1 MGTKR
6 SENYCENCGNTWFP
20 RGKALSARCPSCKS
34 ERVTFTSLRNRSQPV
49 SSPQPIAPVWHPPAP
64 PSRMSGLTKA
74 VIAIVCVGAVMLVV
88 AVVAIV
94 AVADRLP
101 KKKTE
106 QPVPQRPT
114 KR

>member
-1 MGTKR
+1 
-6 SENYCENCGNTWFP
+6 
-20 RGKALSARCPSCKS
+20 
-34 ERVTFTSLRNRSQPV
+34 
-49 SSPQPIAPVWHPPAP
+49 
-64 PSRMSGLTKA
+64 MSGLTKA